1 MSKLLFILI
10 LITGSNLVQAQSN
23 VLVLVGPKLNF
34 NISKTEKRFSGGL
47 EVSTWS
53 GNDEDGLSGAAFG
66 VEFERDRLRIYAD
79 LQTGYILGISAGPVV
94 EISRENTKLGFQGSL
109 WGVFLIGGEL
119 KYRRINSTNYFAP
132 GFLLKIPVVD
142 HSILNKLG

>member
-94 EISRENTKLGFQGSL
+94 EISHENTKLGFQGSL

-132 GFLLKIPVVD
+132 GFLLKIPVLD
-142 HSILNKLG
+142 RNLLDSMD